1 MYSTIKNIHILSVS
15 LTFLSFFIRGIW
27 MMQGN
32 PRLQQRWVKIAP
44 HVIDSVLLLSGIT
57 LVIIS
62 QQYPIVTTWLTAK
75 FFALLLYI
83 VLGSIALKRGKTK
96 SIRVM
101 AWLGA
106 LGVFFYM
113 VTVAFKRLANPLN
126 W

>member
-1 MYSTIKNIHILSVS
+1 MYSTIKNIHILSAS
-15 LTFLSFFIRGIW
+15 LTLLSFFIRGIW

-44 HVIDSVLLLSGIT
+44 HLVDSILLLSGIT

-83 VLGSIALKRGKTK
+83 VLGSMALKRGKTK
-96 SIRVM
+96 SIRVV

-106 LGVFFYM
+106 LGVFFYL
-113 VTVAFKRLANPLN
+113 VTVALKRLVNPLN